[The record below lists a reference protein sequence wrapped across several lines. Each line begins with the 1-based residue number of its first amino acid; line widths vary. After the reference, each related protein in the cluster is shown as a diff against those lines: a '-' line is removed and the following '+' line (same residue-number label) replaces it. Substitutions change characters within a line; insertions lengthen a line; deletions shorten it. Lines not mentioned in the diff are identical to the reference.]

1 MKILERFHLASPV
14 LRACGLNIFRLGT
27 GNTYFYTE
35 QLNGVLKE
43 FDNKTVFNYTKRQ
56 WLRTKNTSFRW
67 EVNFLGIKWRTSESS
82 TNINGRIRKYVRTGG
97 EENSFHTVLKHTY
110 SDSWAYNEVLREILM
125 FNHFSR
131 LYWYELTQI
140 WNKWVI
146 TSKEGLNGVKRA
158 KFHRQPLKSKNIL
171 TVNCHKVDRSKVAVK
186 RFKVL

>member
-35 QLNGVLKE
+35 QLSGVLKE
-43 FDNKTVFNYTKRQ
+43 FNNKTVFNYAKRQ

-67 EVNFLGIKWRTSESS
+67 EVNFLGLKWRTSESS

-97 EENSFHTVLKHTY
+97 EENSFHTVSKHTY

>member
-1 MKILERFHLASPV
+1 MICSFHRWISLHNGQSLSSIVLPWRRRKRISEVKILERFHLASSV
-14 LRACGLNIFRLGT
+14 LRTCGLNIFRLGT

-35 QLNGVLKE
+35 QLNEVLEE
-43 FDNKTVFNYTKRQ
+43 FDNKTVFNYAKRQ

-67 EVNFLGIKWRTSESS
+67 EVNFLGLKWRTSESS

-97 EENSFHTVLKHTY
+97 EENSFHTVSKHTY

-146 TSKEGLNGVKRA
+146 TS
-158 KFHRQPLKSKNIL
+158 
-171 TVNCHKVDRSKVAVK
+171 
-186 RFKVL
+186 